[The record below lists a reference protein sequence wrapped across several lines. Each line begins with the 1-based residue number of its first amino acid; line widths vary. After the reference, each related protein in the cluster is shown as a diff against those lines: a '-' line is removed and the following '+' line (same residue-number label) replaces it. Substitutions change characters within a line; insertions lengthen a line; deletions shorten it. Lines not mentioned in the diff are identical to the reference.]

1 MVGDQFIQTELIS
14 TKIFALSDGYP
25 TLGIDKSK
33 LEHRVRYLARL
44 VNMFPELENQSLLI
58 KRQIFRGR
66 VCVYV

>member
-14 TKIFALSDGYP
+14 TKIFALLDGYP

-33 LEHRVRYLARL
+33 LEHRVRDLARL
-44 VNMFPELENQSLLI
+44 VNMFPELENQFLLI